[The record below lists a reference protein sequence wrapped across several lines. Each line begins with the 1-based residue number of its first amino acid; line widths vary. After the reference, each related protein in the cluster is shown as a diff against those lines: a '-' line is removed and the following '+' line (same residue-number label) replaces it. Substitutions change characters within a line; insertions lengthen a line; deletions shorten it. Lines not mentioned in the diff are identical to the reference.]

1 MKERNAKLGII
12 FGSIGATI
20 GGLLW
25 IIITGIAIKSI
36 LFIVVP
42 AILIVIFISAIIVL
56 YNRYPALWLIIIGML
71 ILCLTAVNFIFLNL
85 VFTQIPDSLWGID
98 TGKNQYALIQL
109 NIFLGIFSFSGLFC
123 LIFGIFKKRL
133 HK

>member
-12 FGSIGATI
+12 FGSIGATV

-25 IIITGIAIKSI
+25 IIIAGIAIKSI
-36 LFIVVP
+36 LFIVIP
-42 AILIVIFISAIIVL
+42 AVLIVIFISATIVL

-71 ILCLTAVNFIFLNL
+71 ILCLTAANFIFLNL
-85 VFTQIPDSLWGID
+85 VFTQIPDSLRGID

>member
-12 FGSIGATI
+12 FGSIGATV

-25 IIITGIAIKSI
+25 IIIAGIAIKSI
-36 LFIVVP
+36 LFIVIP
-42 AILIVIFISAIIVL
+42 AVLIVIFISATIVL

-71 ILCLTAVNFIFLNL
+71 ILCITAANFIFLNL

>member
-12 FGSIGATI
+12 FGSIGATV

-25 IIITGIAIKSI
+25 IIIAGIAIKSI
-36 LFIVVP
+36 LFIVIP
-42 AILIVIFISAIIVL
+42 AVLIVIFISATIVL

-71 ILCLTAVNFIFLNL
+71 ILCLTAANFIFLNL

>member
-1 MKERNAKLGII
+1 MKEKNAKLGII

-25 IIITGIAIKSI
+25 IIIAGIAIKSI

-42 AILIVIFISAIIVL
+42 AILIVIFISATIVL

-85 VFTQIPDSLWGID
+85 VFTQIPDSLRDID
-98 TGKNQYALIQL
+98 TGKNQYALIQS

>member
-12 FGSIGATI
+12 FGSIGATV

-25 IIITGIAIKSI
+25 IVIAGIAIKSI
-36 LFIVVP
+36 LFIVIP
-42 AILIVIFISAIIVL
+42 AVLIMIFISATTVL

-71 ILCLTAVNFIFLNL
+71 ILCLAAANFIFLNL
-85 VFTQIPDSLWGID
+85 VFTQIPDSLGGID

>member
-12 FGSIGATI
+12 FGSIGAI
-20 GGLLW
+20 VGGLLW
-25 IIITGIAIKSI
+25 IIIAGIAIKSI
-36 LFIVVP
+36 LFIVIP
-42 AILIVIFISAIIVL
+42 AVLIVIFISATIVL

-71 ILCLTAVNFIFLNL
+71 ILCLTAANFIFLNL
-85 VFTQIPDSLWGID
+85 LFTQIPDSLWGID

-109 NIFLGIFSFSGLFC
+109 NIFLGIFSFWGLFC

>member
-12 FGSIGATI
+12 FGSIGATV

-25 IIITGIAIKSI
+25 IIIAGIAIKSI
-36 LFIVVP
+36 LFIVIP
-42 AILIVIFISAIIVL
+42 AVLIVIFISATTVL

-71 ILCLTAVNFIFLNL
+71 ILCLTAANFIFLNL

>member
-12 FGSIGATI
+12 FGSIGAI
-20 GGLLW
+20 VGGLLW
-25 IIITGIAIKSI
+25 IIIAGIAIKSI
-36 LFIVVP
+36 LFIVIP
-42 AILIVIFISAIIVL
+42 AVLIVIFISATIVL
-56 YNRYPALWLIIIGML
+56 YNRYPALWLIIIGIL
-71 ILCLTAVNFIFLNL
+71 ILCLTAANFIFLNL
-85 VFTQIPDSLWGID
+85 LFTQIPDSLWGID

-109 NIFLGIFSFSGLFC
+109 NIFLGMFSFLGLSC

>member
-12 FGSIGATI
+12 FGSIGATV

-25 IIITGIAIKSI
+25 IIIAGIAIKSI
-36 LFIVVP
+36 LFIVIP
-42 AILIVIFISAIIVL
+42 AVLIVIFISATIVL

>member
-12 FGSIGATI
+12 FGSIGAI
-20 GGLLW
+20 VGGLLW
-25 IIITGIAIKSI
+25 IIIAGIAIKSI
-36 LFIVVP
+36 LFIVIP
-42 AILIVIFISAIIVL
+42 AVLIVIFISATIVL

-71 ILCLTAVNFIFLNL
+71 ILCLTTANFIFLNL
-85 VFTQIPDSLWGID
+85 VFTQIPDSLGGID
-98 TGKNQYALIQL
+98 TGKNQYTLIQL

>member
-12 FGSIGATI
+12 FGSIGATV

-25 IIITGIAIKSI
+25 IVIAGIAIKSI
-36 LFIVVP
+36 LFIVIP
-42 AILIVIFISAIIVL
+42 AVLIMIFISATTVL

-71 ILCLTAVNFIFLNL
+71 ILCLATANFIFLNL
-85 VFTQIPDSLWGID
+85 VFTQIPDSLGGID

>member
-1 MKERNAKLGII
+1 MKEKNAKLGII

-25 IIITGIAIKSI
+25 IIIAGIAIKSI

-56 YNRYPALWLIIIGML
+56 YNRYPALWLIIIGIL
-71 ILCLTAVNFIFLNL
+71 ILCLTAANFIFLNL